1 MENGKRNKLANA
13 GTSQPSALNS
23 DAKLPARKPRNP
35 LTGQK
40 ASEASRFKANSAQP
54 AIDPKTVAAKKRS
67 ESPATSDSAH
77 PEASDAAPASPSPAA
92 APQPPAPLAS
102 QRVAE
107 PAAASALT
115 GMSGSVRSSAPD
127 PNANVPRRP
136 SSAPAAHDTPAP
148 ATNDLQRQMAAP
160 LRRRPQSTS
169 PANPNGRL
177 SAFVLKLVA
186 IVAMTANHSAYIF
199 YHYLPPEVLGVFFT
213 VGGLTFPIMAF
224 LLVEGYNHT
233 SNIQKYATRLLVFAL
248 VSEVPFWLFLEP
260 KGNVLFTLLIG
271 LIVLKLHDDWGAAS
285 PKFWLAV
292 VAAVYVSSYCDW
304 GMIGP
309 IVILMMRAIQDR
321 RMRIVY
327 PIVLIMAAIGLP
339 NLMYAIA
346 AASTIALPFALYAFV
361 GSGADIPLLLSYNG
375 QRGRPLKWFFY
386 AYYPA
391 HILAL
396 GLLKG
401 LIFNDWTIAL

>member
-1 MENGKRNKLANA
+1 MENGKRNKLADA
-13 GTSQPSALNS
+13 DISQPSALNS
-23 DAKLPARKPRNP
+23 GAKLPARKPRNP
-35 LTGQK
+35 LAGQK
-40 ASEASRFKANSAQP
+40 ASEAARFKANSAQP
-54 AIDPKTVAAKKRS
+54 AIDPKTVAAKRQGV
-67 ESPATSDSAH
+67 TSAASVSAH
-77 PEASDAAPASPSPAA
+77 PAASDRSSASLSPAA
-92 APQPPAPLAS
+92 TPQPPAPLAS
-102 QRVAE
+102 QRIEGAAAA
-107 PAAASALT
+107 PAAASASDHAC
-115 GMSGSVRSSAPD
+115 SGAPSPTPPVAPGRTHGPAPD
-127 PNANVPRRP
+127 PAANNLRRY
-136 SSAPAAHDTPAP
+136 
-148 ATNDLQRQMAAP
+148 MAAP
-160 LRRRPQSTS
+160 APRRTRSAS
-169 PANPNGRL
+169 LANPNGRL

-233 SNIQKYATRLLVFAL
+233 SNLQKYATRLLVFAL
-248 VSEVPFWLFLEP
+248 VSEIPFWLFLEP

-271 LIVLKLHDDWGAAS
+271 LIVLKLYDDWGAAS
-285 PKFWLAV
+285 PKFWVAV

-309 IVILMMRAIQDR
+309 IVILMMRALSDR

-327 PIVLIMAAIGLP
+327 PIVLIMAAVGLP
-339 NLMYAIA
+339 NLMYAIS

-361 GSGADIPLLLSYNG
+361 GSGADIPLLLSYDG
-375 QRGRPLKWFFY
+375 RRGRPLKWFFY

-391 HILAL
+391 HILVL

-401 LIFNDWTIAL
+401 LVFNDWTIAL